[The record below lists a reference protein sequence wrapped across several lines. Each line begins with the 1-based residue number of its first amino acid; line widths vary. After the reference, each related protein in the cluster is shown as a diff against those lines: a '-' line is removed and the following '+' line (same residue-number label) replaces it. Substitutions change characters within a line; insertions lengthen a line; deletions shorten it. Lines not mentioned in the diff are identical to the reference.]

1 MAPVDG
7 THGGPG
13 RRFVRQFALTQGRTR
28 SLAGKDLPLD
38 TLVQATSVGQANV
51 GMLGA
56 EQALV
61 IERCRT
67 PIAVAEIAAHLH
79 THLGVARVI
88 VSDMFA
94 QDLVAISTSDFD
106 GDGPDLGT
114 LERLLDDLQ
123 AL

>member
-1 MAPVDG
+1 VD
-7 THGGPG
+7 TAHGRPG

-28 SLAGKDLPLD
+28 SLAGQDLPLD
-38 TLVQATSVGQANV
+38 TLVLATEVGRSRV
-51 GMLGA
+51 GLLAA

-67 PIAVAEIAAHLH
+67 PIAIAEIAAHLH

-106 GDGPDLGT
+106 VDGPDIGT

>member
-1 MAPVDG
+1 MTRVDDPNG
-7 THGGPG
+7 RP

-28 SLAGKDLPLD
+28 SIHGHDLPLD
-38 TLVQATSVGQANV
+38 TLVLATAAGRAQ
-51 GMLGA
+51 LGALAA
-56 EQALV
+56 EQAVV
-61 IERCRT
+61 IRRTQT
-67 PIAVAEIAAHLH
+67 PIAIAEIAAYLH

-106 GDGPDLGT
+106 SDGPDVGT

>member
-1 MAPVDG
+1 VDDPTG
-7 THGGPG
+7 RPA

-28 SLAGKDLPLD
+28 SIAGKDLPLD
-38 TLVQATSVGQANV
+38 TLVLATEVGRSQV
-51 GMLGA
+51 GLLA
-56 EQALV
+56 PEQALV
-61 IERCRT
+61 IERTRT
-67 PIAVAEIAAHLH
+67 PIAIAEIAAHLH

-106 GDGPDLGT
+106 TDGPDLGT

>member
-1 MAPVDG
+1 VDEP
-7 THGGPG
+7 HGRSG

-28 SLAGKDLPLD
+28 SLAGRDLPLD
-38 TLVQATSVGQANV
+38 TLVLATSVGQSK
-51 GMLGA
+51 LGLLPP

-67 PIAVAEIAAHLH
+67 PIAIAEIAAHLH

-106 GDGPDLGT
+106 SDGPDIGT

>member
-1 MAPVDG
+1 VEEP
-7 THGGPG
+7 HGRPA
-13 RRFVRQFALTQGRTR
+13 RRFVRQFALTQGRAR
-28 SLAGKDLPLD
+28 SLTGHDLPLD
-38 TLVQATSVGQANV
+38 TLVQATQVGRDRIGLLA
-51 GMLGA
+51 A

-67 PIAVAEIAAHLH
+67 PIAIAEISAHLH

-94 QDLVAISTSDFD
+94 QDLVAISTSDFE
-106 GDGPDLGT
+106 GDGPDIGT